1 MKLNKVITLAV
12 AVLMSVS
19 TLNAQSL
26 SPSTKTHWDKGTL
39 VVETPARPDGQQH
52 VVGLTAP
59 KMKTVR
65 VAFVG
70 LGMRGPGAVT
80 RFTHIPGVEIVALC
94 DYEKARA
101 EKCQKALR
109 KAGMA
114 PADIY
119 FGATGYEE
127 LCKRPDID
135 LVYIATDWDHHFPVA
150 KCALENGKH
159 TAIEVPSA
167 MNLEQCWELI
177 NLSEKT
183 RKHCMILENCCY
195 DWFELDALNMAQ
207 QGVLGEVLYAK
218 GAYIHNLDPFWGD
231 YWVNPANDPEKLGW
245 RMKYNKENRGDVYA
259 THGLGPVAQVM
270 DIHRGDRFT
279 TLVAMDTKSVHGREY
294 VEKKT
299 GKPCPEFRNGDHT
312 TTLMRTANG
321 KVVEIQHN
329 VMNPQPYN
337 RLFQLTGTRGFANKY
352 PIEGFVLESGH
363 MKQSEGAPDLEDLDS
378 HSFMSEENMKK
389 LRAAYR
395 HPIIKKY
402 GEVAEKVGGHGGM
415 DFFMDARLV
424 YCLQNGL
431 PLDMDVYDLAE
442 WCCLAELGS
451 LSMDNNN
458 CSVSFPDFT
467 RGHWNDVKGY
477 KHAYASAEDEAATE
491 AAAAAFSAAHK
502 TAVKKLGLWS
512 LYDAAKAGE
521 EGAAKDYAAAA
532 AKLDAETEIAEKA
545 ASAAS
550 VAAEKAYAEAYAK
563 VEAEAKPAPAPVA
576 EPAPAP
582 EAKPAPAPVAE
593 PAPAPVAEPAPAPVA
608 EPAPATSS
616 TPFEDDDTA
625 EEV

>member
-1 MKLNKVITLAV
+1 MKLKNVITMAV
-12 AVLMSVS
+12 VALMSLS
-19 TLNAQSL
+19 CLNAQSL

-39 VVETPARPDGQQH
+39 VVESPVRPDGQKH
-52 VVGLTAP
+52 VIGLTAP

-70 LGMRGPGAVT
+70 LGMRGPGAVS
-80 RFTHIPGVEIVALC
+80 RFTYIPGVEIVALC
-94 DYEKARA
+94 DYEAARA

-109 KAGMA
+109 KAGLA
-114 PADIY
+114 PAAIY
-119 FGATGYEE
+119 YGAKGYEE
-127 LCKRPDID
+127 LCKRDDID

-167 MNLEQCWELI
+167 MNLQQCWDLI

-218 GAYIHNLDPFWGD
+218 GAYIHNLDDFWGS
-231 YWVNPANDPEKLGW
+231 YWSNPADDPEKLGW
-245 RMKYNKENRGDVYA
+245 RMKYNMENRGDVYA

-270 DIHRGDRFT
+270 NIHRGDRFT
-279 TLVAMDTKSVHGREY
+279 TLVAMDTKSVHGKEY
-294 VEKKT
+294 VEAKT
-299 GKPCPEFRNGDHT
+299 GKPCKEFRNGDHT

-352 PIEGFVLESGH
+352 PIEGFVLESSH
-363 MKQSEGAPDLEDLDS
+363 MKGAEGAPNLEDLNS
-378 HSFMSEENMKK
+378 HAFMSEENMEA
-389 LRAAYR
+389 LRKHYR

-402 GEVAEKVGGHGGM
+402 GEMAEKVGGHGGM
-415 DFFMDARLV
+415 DFFMDVRMV

-477 KHAYASAEDEAATE
+477 QHAWATPE
-491 AAAAAFSAAHK
+491 QEVATDAAAAAYTEAHK
-502 TAVKKLGLWS
+502 AAVAKLDLWN
-512 LYDAAKAGE
+512 LYDAAKTGDA
-521 EGAAKDYAAAA
+521 AAKKAYEAAAA
-532 AKLDAETEIAEKA
+532 RLDAETATAEVATAAAKA
-545 ASAAS
+545 
-550 VAAEKAYAEAYAK
+550 AAEKAYVETYAE
-563 VEAEAKPAPAPVA
+563 VEASRK
-576 EPAPAP
+576 
-582 EAKPAPAPVAE
+582 
-593 PAPAPVAEPAPAPVA
+593 
-608 EPAPATSS
+608 
-616 TPFEDDDTA
+616 
-625 EEV
+625 

>member
-1 MKLNKVITLAV
+1 MKLKNVITMAV
-12 AVLMSVS
+12 VALMSLS
-19 TLNAQSL
+19 CLNAQSL

-39 VVETPARPDGQQH
+39 VVESPVRPDGQKH
-52 VVGLTAP
+52 VIGLTAP

-70 LGMRGPGAVT
+70 LGMRGPGAVS
-80 RFTHIPGVEIVALC
+80 RFTYIPGVEIVALC
-94 DYEKARA
+94 DYEAARA

-109 KAGMA
+109 KAGLA
-114 PADIY
+114 PAAIY
-119 FGATGYEE
+119 SGAKGYEE

-218 GAYIHNLDPFWGD
+218 GAYIHNLDDFWGS
-231 YWVNPANDPEKLGW
+231 YWSNPADDPEKLGW
-245 RMKYNKENRGDVYA
+245 RMKYNMENRGDVYA

-270 DIHRGDRFT
+270 NIHRGDRFT
-279 TLVAMDTKSVHGREY
+279 TLVAMDTKSVHGKEY
-294 VEKKT
+294 VEAKT
-299 GKPCPEFRNGDHT
+299 GKPCKEFRNGDHT

-352 PIEGFVLESGH
+352 PIEGFVLESSH
-363 MKQSEGAPDLEDLDS
+363 MKGAEGAPNLENLNS
-378 HSFMSEENMKK
+378 HAFMSEENMEA
-389 LRAAYR
+389 LRKHYR

-402 GEVAEKVGGHGGM
+402 GEMAEKVGGHGGM
-415 DFFMDARLV
+415 DFFMDVRMV

-477 KHAYASAEDEAATE
+477 RHAWATPEQEAATD
-491 AAAAAFSAAHK
+491 AAAAAYTEAHK
-502 TAVKKLGLWS
+502 AAVAKLNLWN
-512 LYDAAKAGE
+512 LYDAAKTGDA
-521 EGAAKDYAAAA
+521 AAKKAYEAAAA
-532 AKLDAETEIAEKA
+532 RLDAETATAEVATAAAKA
-545 ASAAS
+545 
-550 VAAEKAYAEAYAK
+550 AAEKAYTETYAE
-563 VEAEAKPAPAPVA
+563 VE
-576 EPAPAP
+576 
-582 EAKPAPAPVAE
+582 
-593 PAPAPVAEPAPAPVA
+593 
-608 EPAPATSS
+608 SS
-616 TPFEDDDTA
+616 RK
-625 EEV
+625 

>member
-1 MKLNKVITLAV
+1 MKFNKVIALTLAALFSLSGV
-12 AVLMSVS
+12 Q
-19 TLNAQSL
+19 AQSL

-39 VVETPARPDGQQH
+39 VVETPARPEGQTH
-52 VVGLTAP
+52 VLNLTAP

-70 LGMRGPGAVT
+70 LGMRGPGAVA
-80 RFTHIPGVEIVALC
+80 RFTHIPGVEVVALC
-94 DYEKARA
+94 DYEKERA
-101 EKCQKALR
+101 EKCQKYLR
-109 KAGMA
+109 EAGLA

-119 FGATGYEE
+119 YGEFGYEE
-127 LCKRPDID
+127 ICKRADVD
-135 LVYIATDWDHHFPVA
+135 LVYVATDWDHHFPVA

-177 NLSEKT
+177 DLSERN

-207 QGVLGEVLYAK
+207 KGVFGEVIYAK
-218 GAYIHNLDPFWGD
+218 GAYIHNLDPFWD
-231 YWVNPANDPEKLGW
+231 SYWVNPDNDPDKLGW

-270 DIHRGDRFT
+270 NIHRGDRFT
-279 TLVAMDTKSVHGREY
+279 TLVAMDTGSFHGKEF

-352 PIEGFVLESGH
+352 PIEGFVLEGDH
-363 MKQSEGAPDLEDLDS
+363 MKGADGAPDLEDLDS
-378 HSFMSEENMKK
+378 HSFMSDENMEA
-389 LRAAYR
+389 LRTHYR

-402 GEVAEKVGGHGGM
+402 GEMAEKVGGHGGM
-415 DFFMDARLV
+415 DFFMDVRMV

-451 LSMDNNN
+451 LSMDNGN
-458 CSVSFPDFT
+458 CAVSFPDFT
-467 RGHWNDVKGY
+467 RGHWSEVKGY
-477 KHAYASAEDEAATE
+477 THAWASPEDEAAT
-491 AAAAAFSAAHK
+491 AAAAEAYTAAQK
-502 TAVKKLGLWS
+502 EAVAKYKLWA
-512 LYDAAKAGE
+512 LYDAAAKAQ
-521 EGAAKDYAAAA
+521 GADKDAA
-532 AKLDAETEIAEKA
+532 L
-545 ASAAS
+545 
-550 VAAEKAYAEAYAK
+550 KAYAEACEKAR
-563 VEAEAKPAPAPVA
+563 AEFDA
-576 EPAPAP
+576 E
-582 EAKPAPAPVAE
+582 
-593 PAPAPVAEPAPAPVA
+593 
-608 EPAPATSS
+608 
-616 TPFEDDDTA
+616 
-625 EEV
+625 